1 MKFENQTFTTDVT
14 LDCNE
19 FIDCVIKD
27 CVIYH
32 QGGSFSMI
40 RTRLE
45 NVRFGVGGPAQNVV
59 SFLRMVRVTNP
70 GALEE
75 LFDAGPPT
83 TPASSGKPS

>member
-27 CVIYH
+27 CVIHH
-32 QGGSFSMI
+32 QGGLFSMI

-45 NVRFGVGGPAQNVV
+45 NVRFGVSGPAQNVL
-59 SFLRMVRVTNP
+59 SFLRMVRESNP
-70 GALEE
+70 AAVGE
-75 LFDAGPPT
+75 LLDGEPQPT
-83 TPASSGKPS
+83 PERSGMVS